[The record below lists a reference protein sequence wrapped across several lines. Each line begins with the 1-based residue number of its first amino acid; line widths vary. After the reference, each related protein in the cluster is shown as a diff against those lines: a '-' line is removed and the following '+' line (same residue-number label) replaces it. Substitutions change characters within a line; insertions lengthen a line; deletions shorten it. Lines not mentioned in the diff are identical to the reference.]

1 MLRQFLMNPDFLK
14 ENQAVLT
21 EDFILHIPMY
31 LDILYVLLS
40 NCTRIAN
47 THTCLFLLSTVLQV
61 KCFTEIKCQIYIEE
75 MAG

>member
-1 MLRQFLMNPDFLK
+1 MYPDFLK
-14 ENQAVLT
+14 ENQAALT
-21 EDFILHIPMY
+21 KDFSLHVPVY

-61 KCFTEIKCQIYIEE
+61 NCLAEMKCQIFTER